1 MPAESS
7 SASADASLSA
17 NVRLDHA
24 SVMTTDLDEAVAFYV
39 NLIGLSLQAVEDDP
53 VRDGR
58 KRALLTDAQGQDVIE
73 LIEMEEMEHP
83 SVPGRGGIHHLG
95 FSLSPREW
103 HSLRSRLDAADHA
116 YEEVK
121 GRMFVRDADG
131 LVLEVEKE

>member
-58 KRALLTDAQGQDVIE
+58 KRALLTDAQGQDVIA
-73 LIEMEEMEHP
+73 
-83 SVPGRGGIHHLG
+83 
-95 FSLSPREW
+95 
-103 HSLRSRLDAADHA
+103 LRASGTRSA
-116 YEEVK
+116 
-121 GRMFVRDADG
+121 
-131 LVLEVEKE
+131 LVWTRPTTPTKR